1 MQMHEIFGEVILD
14 LNPAYTNSTELTY
27 LYRTMKTTL
36 MVSTYYRYRTGVI
49 QRILVGGDD
58 GITESIPVNLATEND
73 LGT

>member
-1 MQMHEIFGEVILD
+1 
-14 LNPAYTNSTELTY
+14 
-27 LYRTMKTTL
+27 MKTTL

-73 LGT
+73 WGLESNVTSISQGLFKHGELLLQPPRKL